1 MEESFLHSF
10 RSLSLQPPPPTQP
23 PPPARRRPQRRGSFR
38 KQLYLLR
45 GLPGSGKSTLA
56 RQLKHNFPRALIFST
71 DDFFFKEDG
80 TYEFNPDVLEEAHDW
95 NQRRARKAMRNGTSP
110 IIIDNTNL
118 HAWEMKPYAVMVGR
132 KENENVFQL
141 FQNEHKILF
150 RPEMKEYTWGPKRKN
165 TSNERTV

>member
-118 HAWEMKPYAVMVGR
+118 HAWEMKPYAVM
-132 KENENVFQL
+132 
-141 FQNEHKILF
+141 
-150 RPEMKEYTWGPKRKN
+150 KEYTWGPKRKN